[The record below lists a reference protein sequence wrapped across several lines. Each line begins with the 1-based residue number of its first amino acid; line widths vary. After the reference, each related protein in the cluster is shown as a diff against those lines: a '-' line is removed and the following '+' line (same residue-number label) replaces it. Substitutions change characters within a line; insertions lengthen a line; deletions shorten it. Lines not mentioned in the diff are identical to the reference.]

1 MQSLGTHQENAVFF
15 CTIALG
21 CAVAP
26 NSAGTATNNG
36 LTTYTGSINY
46 SYGAFVL
53 SHGSFTGQIS
63 GNGQTYNISGN
74 INGVGFQAGYF
85 SGTAPVSFTVASP
98 QNIGS
103 NGVLF
108 TGSAGLG
115 AGPINIIG
123 TDGSVFVN
131 GHSGSLSGEAPGV
144 NGILAGNSP
153 FSTETNP
160 ASPGESLSLKLGIGV
175 SIGVQGVT
183 VTKVTPVASPS
194 PGGPGG

>member
-1 MQSLGTHQENAVFF
+1 MHQESATYVFVF
-15 CTIALG
+15 APG

-26 NSAGTATNNG
+26 NSGATSNG

-53 SHGSFTGQIS
+53 SHGSFTGQITDGS
-63 GNGQTYNISGN
+63 GQTYNISGN

-85 SGTAPVSFTVASP
+85 SGTVPVSFTVASP

-103 NGVLF
+103 NGVFF
-108 TGSAGLG
+108 TGSAGYG

-123 TDGSVFVN
+123 ADGAVFVN
-131 GHSGSLSGEAPGV
+131 GHSGSLSGEAPGI

-153 FSTETNP
+153 ISTDTNP
-160 ASPGESLSLKLGIGV
+160 ANPGESLSFKLGIGI

-183 VTKVTPVASPS
+183 VTNVTPVASPS